1 MMRAAFAAAT
11 IAAAVLGADAVPAVG
26 LLRSSVDVTT
36 TQDLSASNSLSSMES
51 AIATSMSAHF
61 GYEVVASVVGADG
74 HRRLQAGTSLSITYT
89 ISCGNNCDAVANTL
103 ASFASDP
110 AAGLAHAQSIIA
122 AVNSAAASS
131 GFGNN
136 VVQSSAS
143 EVLATLDVPDT
154 VSITLPPAPCV
165 PAPPLPSPPLP
176 SPYSPVHTHARTHCH
191 PDLPPVLPL

>member
-74 HRRLQAGTSLSITYT
+74 ISRHGKKAISGHMLRHENFRLS
-89 ISCGNNCDAVANTL
+89 AN
-103 ASFASDP
+103 
-110 AAGLAHAQSIIA
+110 
-122 AVNSAAASS
+122 
-131 GFGNN
+131 
-136 VVQSSAS
+136 
-143 EVLATLDVPDT
+143 VLQ
-154 VSITLPPAPCV
+154 LPEGD
-165 PAPPLPSPPLP
+165 
-176 SPYSPVHTHARTHCH
+176 Y
-191 PDLPPVLPL
+191 